1 LFSNIPI
8 PHPSTRV
15 SEPTLISIYEYKTKD
30 AIILQALYPLTF
42 RMLDR
47 ICGDEWFGPDW

>member
-8 PHPSTRV
+8 PHPSIRV
-15 SEPTLISIYEYKTKD
+15 SEPTLISIYKTKD

-42 RMLDR
+42 RMLER